1 MEKKN
6 SKIYKVKYP
15 SYITLANPS
24 SKFMWHLQMEKV
36 TRTFWGESSFYLFTP
51 TCKKTLNVVLIVL
64 QNYFISIIVVIRD

>member
-36 TRTFWGESSFYLFTP
+36 TRTF
-51 TCKKTLNVVLIVL
+51 
-64 QNYFISIIVVIRD
+64 